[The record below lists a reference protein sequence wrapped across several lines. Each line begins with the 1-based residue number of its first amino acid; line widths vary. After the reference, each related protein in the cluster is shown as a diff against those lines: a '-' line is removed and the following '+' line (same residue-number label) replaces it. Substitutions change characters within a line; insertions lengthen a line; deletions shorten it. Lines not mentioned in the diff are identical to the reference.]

1 MFKNKK
7 RVFVVE
13 DNLLIRTA
21 VKRSLESTEDFELVG
36 EWDDALGLGKQISL
50 NRPDILLLDLR
61 LRDSNGL
68 DLLPEL
74 KKNYPSMKVVVYTM
88 KEDMPTFLAAVKAGA
103 DGYILKSDNP
113 LSLGS
118 SLNLALDGKFVTSRQ
133 FSQIQKRASGDD
145 KFNPLEK
152 AVLQQLKSGTALSKV
167 LEEASVSKEQLEEV
181 LMSLKVKLEAKSY
194 PDLVRIIKE
203 KTFA

>member
-1 MFKNKK
+1 M
-7 RVFVVE
+7 E